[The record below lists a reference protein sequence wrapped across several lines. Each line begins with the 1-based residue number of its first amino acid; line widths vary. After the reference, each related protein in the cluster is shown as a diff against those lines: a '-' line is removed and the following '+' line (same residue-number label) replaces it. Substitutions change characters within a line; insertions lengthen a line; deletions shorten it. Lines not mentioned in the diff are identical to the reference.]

1 MNPLLSSKMQMPMPN
16 QNQSQGQLSMGD
28 LLNVARSVTPEQ
40 AKQMVMNM
48 VESGQLSQPQFE
60 QYEKMAKQMLGLG

>member
-1 MNPLLSSKMQMPMPN
+1 MEE
-16 QNQSQGQLSMGD
+16 
-28 LLNVARSVTPEQ
+28 LLNVARTVTPEQ

-48 VESGQLSQPQFE
+48 VESGQLSQPQLE

>member
-1 MNPLLSSKMQMPMPN
+1 ME
-16 QNQSQGQLSMGD
+16 D
-28 LLNVARSVTPEQ
+28 LLNVARTVTPDQ

-60 QYEKMAKQMLGLG
+60 QYEKMAKQMLGLV

>member
-1 MNPLLSSKMQMPMPN
+1 MPMPN
-16 QNQSQGQLSMGD
+16 QNRSQGQLSMED
-28 LLNVARSVTPEQ
+28 LLNVARTVTPEQ

-48 VESGQLSQPQFE
+48 VESGQLSQPQLK